1 MRSAREQKPL
11 VGDPQHLSRCAVR
24 ELLCSGELM
33 SKGMHSCC
41 QRPADAEV
49 QHLWAA
55 K

>member
-1 MRSAREQKPL
+1 MRSVRKQKLL

-41 QRPADAEV
+41 QRPADVEV
-49 QHLWAA
+49 QHLWVA
-55 K
+55 